1 MAAPPSDSNER
12 ATRLGRPKHA
22 SALAKPS
29 SSLDNAETV
38 DAAGIVADAP
48 VSELPYG
55 GMIGRY
61 LVLSVLGRGG
71 MGVVYAAYDPVLD
84 RKIAVKLLRYVLA
97 DGESEGRARMQR
109 EAQALGRLNHP
120 NVITV
125 HDVGEHQ
132 GSMYIAMEIVE
143 GGTLRDWQDD
153 KSWREIVEAY
163 LSAARGVAAAHAA
176 SLVHRDLKPENVLM
190 GHDGRV
196 RVTDFGLARLGA
208 LPQPADPR
216 QHLLSPTASVSGS
229 LTIAGAVMGTP
240 FYMAPEQIDGGVVD
254 ARSDQFSLCIA
265 LWEALYR
272 QQPFPG
278 TMLALRSAA
287 MKAEPPVPPAK
298 TQVPRAIGR
307 ALVRGLAGEPDARWP
322 TLDDLAAELRR
333 SAQRGGSRRAAFA
346 IGLALVAALAL
357 VFALGHR
364 AGAGT
369 ETDCASAAKPAESL
383 WTPEVRADIARGFAE
398 TGAPFAAAA
407 AASLDRGITTWR
419 AHWQGD
425 AVASCAATRA
435 GAQSDAML
443 DLRTACLERRR
454 IEMATFVAALGHAD
468 RALVARAP
476 EMALPDLDTCADT
489 AALGGVVPAPRDPA
503 VHVAQQRVETR
514 LDALERESLHG
525 FSLPRA
531 HSAIVDAT
539 LAVIDATAVGW
550 APLLARARRDLAEVQ
565 HQLGA
570 GKDARATL
578 MAAAAASEAAMDL
591 DGLVDAELQLIDNET
606 RLTSDFELAEG
617 WGMLAA
623 GALERLGPRVDK
635 EMRLAR
641 ERGYALQR
649 AGHPRRGTAQF
660 KAALAL
666 ARSRGTPLELMTI
679 LNELA
684 GAEGEAGLPEESIAH
699 ANEALAIAKVELGD
713 HHPIVAAIE
722 HDLGAAA
729 IREGHAADAVS
740 HLQRALALRQELL
753 GADSLPAAMT
763 EETLGIAELALDQI
777 DASTQHTTEALA
789 TLEAR
794 LGPDHPD
801 VANALNDV
809 GGAYHRAGLYERAL
823 ANCQRTLAM
832 RERVLGPNHP
842 DVGQS
847 LVNMAIE
854 AKALD
859 RWDVV
864 FPAYDRAIPIFEK
877 AYGTDSAD
885 VGLVY
890 LNHAEAL
897 RVHGDLDTAGAE
909 YKRAQ
914 AALVKSLG
922 EDTPLLAH
930 IWNGTGQLALARG
943 NLDDAR
949 PLLERAV
956 TIREKDA
963 GDAIALAESR
973 FALARALPAAAHA
986 RAATLARQALV
997 AYRTGGKPFDPQRA
1011 GVDAWLAAH
1020 P

>member
-1 MAAPPSDSNER
+1 MP
-12 ATRLGRPKHA
+12 
-22 SALAKPS
+22 
-29 SSLDNAETV
+29 
-38 DAAGIVADAP
+38 DAP

-143 GGTLRDWQDD
+143 GGTLRDWQDG
-153 KSWREIVEAY
+153 KSWREIVDAY
-163 LSAARGVAAAHAA
+163 LAAARGVAAAHAA

-190 GHDGRV
+190 GDDGRV

-216 QHLLSPTASVSGS
+216 PPSLSSASAVSGS
-229 LTIAGAVMGTP
+229 LTVAGAVMGTP

-322 TLDDLAAELRR
+322 TLDDLAAELRK
-333 SAQRGGSRRAAFA
+333 STQRGGSRRAAFA
-346 IGLALVAALAL
+346 IGLALVAALVV

-369 ETDCASAAKPAESL
+369 GETDCASAATPAESL
-383 WTPEVRADIARGFAE
+383 WTPAVRADIARGFGE

-407 AASLDRGITTWR
+407 TASLDRGITTWR

-454 IEMATFVAALGHAD
+454 MEMTTLVAALGHAD
-468 RALVARAP
+468 RALVERAP

-489 AALGGVVPAPRDPA
+489 AALVGVTPAPRDPA
-503 VHVAQQRVETR
+503 AHVTQQRLETR

-525 FSLPRA
+525 LSLARA

-539 LAVIDATAVGW
+539 LVVIDATVLGW
-550 APLLARARRDLAEVQ
+550 SPLLARARRDLGDVQ
-565 HQLGA
+565 FQLGA
-570 GKDARATL
+570 GKDARATF
-578 MAAAAASEAAMDL
+578 MAAAAASEAAGDL
-591 DGLVDAELQLIDNET
+591 DGLVDAELLLIDNET

-617 WGMLAA
+617 WGVLAA

-641 ERGYALQR
+641 ARGHALQR
-649 AGHPRRGTAQF
+649 AGHPRRGTVQY

-679 LNELA
+679 LSELA
-684 GAEGEAGLPEESIAH
+684 GAEAEASLPEESIAH
-699 ANEALAIAKVELGD
+699 ATEALAIAKVELGER
-713 HHPIVAAIE
+713 HPMVAAIE
-722 HDLGAAA
+722 HDLGVAA
-729 IREGHAADAVS
+729 IREGHAADAVA

-753 GADSLPAAMT
+753 GADSIPAAMT

-847 LVNMAIE
+847 LVNIAIE

-859 RWDVV
+859 RWDLV

-877 AYGTDSAD
+877 AYGADSAD
-885 VGLVY
+885 AGLVH

-897 RVHGDLDTAGAE
+897 RVHGDLDAAGAE

-914 AALVKSLG
+914 VALVKSLG

-973 FALARALPAAAHA
+973 FALARALPVATHA
-986 RAATLARQALV
+986 RALTLATQARD
-997 AYRTGGKPFDPQRA
+997 AYRTGGKPFDQQRA
-1011 GVDAWLAAH
+1011 VIDAWLAAH